1 MQSSLSNFLENLSE
15 IDNKEPNKSM
25 DTMRSMIDSLSKSID
40 KVSKIDETLSQN
52 ESTDNM
58 RYIIFSLAQSIEK
71 YLRSIEK

>member
-1 MQSSLSNFLENLSE
+1 MQTSLSNLVENLSE
-15 IDNKEPNKSM
+15 IDYKEPNKSM

-58 RYIIFSLAQSIEK
+58 
-71 YLRSIEK
+71 